1 MSHLIA
7 FVRIPAGTGI
17 PLICDRAD
25 ALGAHVTRGAEGATI
40 QANSGSITARP
51 VANGVELA
59 VTSDSDEGGRMLRGA
74 IDGFA
79 LQTGIPAPEWRSA
92 LAGTAMK
99 SRLMSVRVV
108 SCRRISPSYCRVRLA
123 GDFTVF
129 AKGGLHFRLLL
140 GPEGVGWPE
149 AGPEGT
155 IWPGGI
161 EAWHRPPYTVRAVSA
176 AGDWLDF
183 DIFLHEG
190 GRVTEWC
197 EEITPGTQVML
208 TGPGGRGVK
217 QAGWMGI
224 IGDETALPVVL
235 RAVEAAAPGARGEVA
250 ILITDPADRQQVTLP
265 PGMTLRWITRDEG
278 RSLTDLLNTL
288 SPPDA
293 DRFIFFAGERAE
305 AEAARLW
312 AKNAGLGAGE
322 FHAAAYWTAGWVP
335 PATQRQAQGRAVSPA
350 DAG

>member
-7 FVRIPAGTGI
+7 FVQIPADTGI
-17 PLICDRAD
+17 PLLCGRAD
-25 ALGAHVTRGAEGATI
+25 ALGAHVTREDDGATI

-59 VTSDSDEGGRMLRGA
+59 VTSDSDEGVGMLRDA

-79 LQTGIPAPEWRSA
+79 LQMGIPAPEWRSA
-92 LAGTAMK
+92 PAGTAVK
-99 SRLMSVRVV
+99 SRLMSARVV
-108 SCRRISPSYCRVRLA
+108 SRSRISPSYYRVRLG
-123 GDFTVF
+123 GDFAVF
-129 AKGGLHFRLLL
+129 TKGGLHFRLLI
-140 GPEGVGWPE
+140 GPEGAGWPE
-149 AGPEGT
+149 AGAEGI

-161 EAWHRPPYTVRAVSA
+161 EAWHRPPYTVREVSV

-197 EEITPGTQVML
+197 EGIIPGAKVML
-208 TGPGGRGVK
+208 SGPGGRGVK

-235 RAVEAAAPGARGEVA
+235 RAIEAAAADASGEAA
-250 ILITDPADRQQVTLP
+250 ILISDPADRQQVTVP
-265 PGMTLRWITRDEG
+265 PGMTLRWVARSEG
-278 RSLTDLLNTL
+278 QSLNDLLKAL
-288 SPPDA
+288 APPDS
-293 DRFIFFAGERAE
+293 DRFVFFAGERGE
-305 AEAARLW
+305 AEEARRW
-312 AKNAGLGAGE
+312 AKDTGLGAGE

-335 PATQRQAQGRAVSPA
+335 PAAQRQAKGLAITPA
-350 DAG
+350 GAG